1 MVELMLQ
8 KTSKPVFLMAVSILC
23 AVLCQHEVVFAGKER
38 IEQDLQTKK
47 EDFKRLLSDYSKA
60 IDELDSTKIEIE
72 KGRTFSDGLK
82 ERVGTLGSRLE
93 SLESELEKKHQMLS
107 EEQNL
112 KTMHATAAEELKLEL
127 DSVKTQKTEEIIK
140 LSAQNNDLM
149 NELSAERERL
159 GQEIKDLAR
168 KMDESVLVS
177 ENKDLSERQKKLEH
191 DLKIATK
198 QAKVLS
204 EHMLKIRDKLNAEH
218 ETEKLA
224 LSSKLSKIESNLSKK
239 EKESASLNKIMEDL
253 RKQNTELGH
262 KMSKINEQNR
272 ELKNSSATITV
283 NFLQDRVAIEQATKD
298 KLGKVKELA
307 YLKVKKIEPKLIE
320 LESTKNELSTRLMA
334 MESEKKELATQV
346 DLLKKQLESKNAASK
361 EAVER
366 LFVKLKEEQL
376 KYATKL
382 GQIKSLVDDKVVSKN
397 ERLADFSKKTEQMM
411 TDLIEQKRKFSGV
424 FQELKIAQASI
435 DAIKAKAKPT
445 TEEVKDR
452 KASEILA
459 KNIEKLD
466 GQVSSMR
473 EKEKKLF
480 KELELARSESDLLKN
495 SIDEMYSSNEN
506 LISKNELLQSKLET
520 SENSLLSLKDQARE
534 LTKRESEL
542 VDRVINMERQL
553 ASSDANFK
561 SEKASTKLDER
572 LTLAKADYAKLR
584 QEVETLVE
592 KLGSSNKSV
601 DMLRNEALE
610 SKDQILAL
618 SKELDEKNLKN
629 IELKGKV
636 KSLLASLG
644 LEGDLLNQDK
654 KVEYLRLVTD
664 YNLEKLTDSV
674 LKSGKGKLDES
685 LKVLL
690 NDDILASKMVKR
702 AEKSHSQLNAANLDG
717 NFGKIFGQLHKNQ
730 IKAELSKLYGF
741 FLARASSGRGEDEAF
756 RSYKKLA
763 AQYFSDPALEDVE
776 IRNLADPTNPLIAKF
791 ES

>member
-23 AVLCQHEVVFAGKER
+23 AALCQHEVVFAGKER

-60 IDELDSTKIEIE
+60 IDELDSTKIELE
-72 KGRTFSDGLK
+72 KGRVFSDGLK
-82 ERVGTLGSRLE
+82 DRVGTLGSRLE

-112 KTMHATAAEELKLEL
+112 KTMHATVAEELKLEL
-127 DSVKTQKTEEIIK
+127 DSVKTQKTDEIIK

-159 GQEIKDLAR
+159 GQEIKDLAK

-224 LSSKLSKIESNLSKK
+224 LSSKLSKIEENLSKK
-239 EKESASLNKIMEDL
+239 EKESASLSKIMEDL
-253 RKQNTELGH
+253 RKQNVELGQ

-272 ELKNSSATITV
+272 ELKNSSATITL

-346 DLLKKQLESKNAASK
+346 DLLRKQLETKNAASK

-445 TEEVKDR
+445 AEEIKDR

-466 GQVSSMR
+466 GQVLSMR

-506 LISKNELLQSKLET
+506 LISKNEMLQSKLET

-542 VDRVINMERQL
+542 VDRVINLERQL
-553 ASSDANFK
+553 ASDVNFK

-584 QEVETLVE
+584 QEVETLVD

-601 DMLRNEALE
+601 DLLRNEALE
-610 SKDQILAL
+610 SKNQILAL

-629 IELKGKV
+629 TELKGKV

-690 NDDILASKMVKR
+690 NDDLLASKMVKR
-702 AEKSHSQLNAANLDG
+702 AENNHSQLNAANIQG

>member
-72 KGRTFSDGLK
+72 KGRVFSDGLK
-82 ERVGTLGSRLE
+82 DRVGTLGSRLE

-127 DSVKTQKTEEIIK
+127 DSVKTQKTDEIIK

-239 EKESASLNKIMEDL
+239 EKESASLSKIMEDL
-253 RKQNTELGH
+253 RKQNTELGL

-272 ELKNSSATITV
+272 ELKNSSATITL

-346 DLLKKQLESKNAASK
+346 DLLRKQLETKNAASK

-445 TEEVKDR
+445 AEEIKDR

-466 GQVSSMR
+466 GQVLSMR

-506 LISKNELLQSKLET
+506 LISKNEMLQSKLET

-542 VDRVINMERQL
+542 VDRVINLERQL
-553 ASSDANFK
+553 ASDVNFK

-584 QEVETLVE
+584 QEVETLVD

-601 DMLRNEALE
+601 DLLRNEALE
-610 SKDQILAL
+610 SKNQILAL

-629 IELKGKV
+629 TELKGKV

-690 NDDILASKMVKR
+690 NDDLLASKMVKR
-702 AEKSHSQLNAANLDG
+702 AENNHSQLNAANIQG

>member
-72 KGRTFSDGLK
+72 KGRVFSDGLK
-82 ERVGTLGSRLE
+82 DRVGTLGSRLE

-127 DSVKTQKTEEIIK
+127 DSVKTQKTDEIIK

-239 EKESASLNKIMEDL
+239 EKESASLSKIMEDL
-253 RKQNTELGH
+253 RKQNTELGL

-272 ELKNSSATITV
+272 ELKNSSATITL

-346 DLLKKQLESKNAASK
+346 DLLRKQLETKNAASK

-445 TEEVKDR
+445 AEEIKDR

-466 GQVSSMR
+466 GQVLSMR

-506 LISKNELLQSKLET
+506 LISKNEMLQSKLET

-542 VDRVINMERQL
+542 VDRVINLERQL
-553 ASSDANFK
+553 ASDVNFK

-584 QEVETLVE
+584 QEVETLVD

-610 SKDQILAL
+610 SKHQILAL
-618 SKELDEKNLKN
+618 SRELDEKNLKN
-629 IELKGKV
+629 TELKGKV

-690 NDDILASKMVKR
+690 NDDLLASKMVKR
-702 AEKSHSQLNAANLDG
+702 AENNHSQLNAANIQG

>member
-1 MVELMLQ
+1 MVKLMLQ

-38 IEQDLQTKK
+38 IEQDLQSKK
-47 EDFKRLLSDYSKA
+47 EDFKRLLSDYSEA
-60 IDELDSTKIEIE
+60 IDELDSTKIELE
-72 KGRTFSDGLK
+72 KGRVFSDGLK
-82 ERVGTLGSRLE
+82 DRVGTLGSRLE
-93 SLESELEKKHQMLS
+93 SLESELEKKHLMLS

-112 KTMHATAAEELKLEL
+112 RKIHATAAEELKVEL
-127 DSVKTQKTEEIIK
+127 DSVKKQKTDEIIK

-159 GQEIKDLAR
+159 GQEIKDLAK
-168 KMDESVLVS
+168 KMDESVLVGQ
-177 ENKDLSERQKKLEH
+177 NKDLFQRQQKLEH

-198 QAKVLS
+198 QAKILS

-224 LSSKLSKIESNLSKK
+224 LGSKLSKIEANLSKK
-239 EKESASLNKIMEDL
+239 EKESTSLNKIMEDL
-253 RKQNTELGH
+253 RKQNAELGL
-262 KMSKINEQNR
+262 KMGKINEQNR
-272 ELKNSSATITV
+272 ELKNSSATITLK
-283 NFLQDRVAIEQATKD
+283 FLQDRVDIEQATKD

-320 LESTKNELSTRLMA
+320 LESTKNELSTRLTA
-334 MESEKKELATQV
+334 MESEKKELSLQV
-346 DLLKKQLESKNAASK
+346 DDLRKQLESKNAASK

-366 LFVKLKEEQL
+366 LFIKLKDEQL

-411 TDLIEQKRKFSGV
+411 TDLIEQKRKFSSV

-445 TEEVKDR
+445 TEEIKDR

-466 GQVSSMR
+466 RQVSSMH

-480 KELELARSESDLLKN
+480 KELELARRESDLLKN
-495 SIDEMYSSNEN
+495 SIDEMYSSNEG

-542 VDRVINMERQL
+542 VDRVINLERQL
-553 ASSDANFK
+553 ASDVNFK

-601 DMLRNEALE
+601 DLLRNEALE
-610 SKDQILAL
+610 SKNQILAL
-618 SKELDEKNLKN
+618 SRELDEKNLKN
-629 IELKGKV
+629 TELKGKV

-690 NDDILASKMVKR
+690 NDDLLASKMVKR
-702 AEKSHSQLNAANLDG
+702 AESSHSQLNAANIHG

>member
-72 KGRTFSDGLK
+72 KGRVFSDGLK
-82 ERVGTLGSRLE
+82 DRVGTLGSRLE

-127 DSVKTQKTEEIIK
+127 DSVKTQKTDEIIK

-239 EKESASLNKIMEDL
+239 EKESASLSKIMEDL
-253 RKQNTELGH
+253 RKQNTELGL

-272 ELKNSSATITV
+272 ELKNSSATITL

-346 DLLKKQLESKNAASK
+346 DLLRKQLETKNAASK

-445 TEEVKDR
+445 AEEIKDR

-466 GQVSSMR
+466 GQVLSMR

-506 LISKNELLQSKLET
+506 LISKNEMLQSKLET

-542 VDRVINMERQL
+542 VDRVINLERQL
-553 ASSDANFK
+553 ASDVNFK

-584 QEVETLVE
+584 QEVETLVD

-601 DMLRNEALE
+601 DLLRNEALE
-610 SKDQILAL
+610 SKNQILAL

-629 IELKGKV
+629 TELKGKV

-690 NDDILASKMVKR
+690 NDDLLASKMVKR
-702 AEKSHSQLNAANLDG
+702 AESSHSQLNAANIQG